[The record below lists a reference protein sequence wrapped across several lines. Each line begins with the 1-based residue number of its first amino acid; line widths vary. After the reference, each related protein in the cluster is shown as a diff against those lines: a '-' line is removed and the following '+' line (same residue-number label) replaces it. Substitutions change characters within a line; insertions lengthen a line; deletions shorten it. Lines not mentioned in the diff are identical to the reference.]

1 MAAGVDTM
9 AEYLHLKGGVGSS
22 PCRWRGSRGVT
33 DDGMRGVRCMKEVGR
48 DLGRHILCSAVAGS
62 DKATHLLPLGP
73 IAARHAHRR
82 VLVAGRLSTPPAPKS
97 VSEGWE
103 EESEE
108 KDPGDKE
115 IRVVLNLSWCLEI
128 SHLPTVNS
136 AFGCR
141 SFSFVSWVRYA

>member
-1 MAAGVDTM
+1 
-9 AEYLHLKGGVGSS
+9 
-22 PCRWRGSRGVT
+22 
-33 DDGMRGVRCMKEVGR
+33 MKEVGQ

-62 DKATHLLPLGP
+62 DEAAHLPPFGP
-73 IAARHAHRR
+73 ITARLAHCR
-82 VLVAGRLSTPPAPKS
+82 VLVAGRLSTPSAPKS
-97 VSEGWE
+97 FSGGWE

-136 AFGCR
+136 AFGCKKI
-141 SFSFVSWVRYA
+141 SFVSWMRYA